1 MNNNNITN
9 EDKKLL
15 YYKTLG
21 ILNNNNKILKGE
33 ELIKN
38 LFDKVKKPKNE
49 TYLSKI
55 EKNYVHQA
63 DLLFISFHN
72 GYKYALIILILKIKL
87 KAIKNFQ

>member
-49 TYLSKI
+49 TYITGI
-55 EKNYVHQA
+55 EKNMFIKQIYYLCPMMM
-63 DLLFISFHN
+63 DINMLWLF
-72 GYKYALIILILKIKL
+72 LI
-87 KAIKNFQ
+87 